1 MSRLYQN
8 VVINHKALARL
19 RAFPKITPALV
30 EQIIQLKL
38 SALHVNDIME
48 DTGASITTIDQVWAA
63 YRKANPNTPRLYTR
77 PRSTK

>member
-1 MSRLYQN
+1 MRVRHS
-8 VVINHKALARL
+8 VVINHKAAARL
-19 RAFPKITPALV
+19 RSFPKVTPALV

-38 SALHVNDIME
+38 SSLHVNDIME
-48 DTGASITTIDQVWAA
+48 DTGASSYTIDRVWAA

>member
-1 MSRLYQN
+1 MRVRHS
-8 VVINHKALARL
+8 VVINRKAAARL
-19 RAFPKITPALV
+19 RSFPKVTPALV

-38 SALHVNDIME
+38 SALHTNDIME